1 MVSLGLYGV
10 MGNPIAHSQSPNI
23 YTQFAR
29 QTKQNLI
36 YKSILVEL
44 GNLRGAITDFYR
56 QGGLGLN
63 ITIPFKKDAWQ
74 LVNHCS
80 PQAQQARS
88 VNTISI
94 HSDGSLFG
102 DTTDG
107 IGLIRDITQ
116 NHKKEL
122 KNQNILLLGAGG
134 AAASVIEPILAQSPA
149 RLVIANRTSEKAAA
163 LAHKF
168 SGLGRIIGGGYKEL
182 IGDSF
187 DFIINATATSLQKTL
202 PPLPEN
208 LLNSN
213 GWVYDM
219 MYSNQP
225 TVFMEWGKQQGA
237 ERTLDGLGMLVEQ
250 AAESFFIWHK
260 IQPNTAT
267 IIAQL
272 RAYN

>member
-1 MVSLGLYGV
+1 MGQLNLYGV
-10 MGNPIAHSQSPNI
+10 MGNPIAHSKSPNI
-23 YTQFAR
+23 HAQFAH

-44 GNLRGAITDFYR
+44 GNLRGAITNFYH

-63 ITIPFKKDAWQ
+63 ITIPFKRDAWQ
-74 LVNHCS
+74 LVNRCS
-80 PQAQQARS
+80 PQAQRAKS

-116 NHKKEL
+116 NYKKEL
-122 KNQNILLLGAGG
+122 KDQNILLLGAGG
-134 AAASVIEPILAQSPA
+134 AAASVIEPLLAQNPA
-149 RLVIANRTSEKAAA
+149 RLVIVNRTAEKAAA
-163 LAHKF
+163 LANEF
-168 SGLGRIIGGGYKEL
+168 SGFGRIVGGGYEDL
-182 IGDSF
+182 IGDNF
-187 DFIINATATSLQKTL
+187 DFIINAAATSLQGTL

-208 LLNSN
+208 LLNPN

-225 TVFMEWGKQQGA
+225 TVFMEWGKQQGTGK
-237 ERTLDGLGMLVEQ
+237 TLDGLGMLVEQ

-260 IQPNTAT
+260 TRPDTAT
-267 IIAQL
+267 VISKL
-272 RAYN
+272 RTYS